1 MPNELWDELPRPLRE
16 FFCLYAKGEYFDAH
30 EVLEDFWLEEGRDPL
45 LQALIQVA
53 VAYYHY
59 EAGNVAGSRALFTS
73 ALGYLERAE
82 ESRRRLRPLP
92 SETPTTAPDDA
103 RAPHPY
109 GLRIPDIVRAISELL
124 PHLPDVRRLP
134 LEEVQKAPL
143 PKVEFSPGG
152 VPCASF
158 CTS

>member
-1 MPNELWDELPRPLRE
+1 MASTNELPHPLRE

-30 EVLEDFWLEEGRDPL
+30 EVLEDYWLEEGRDPL

-59 EAGNVAGSRALFTS
+59 EAGNVAGSRALFAS
-73 ALGYLERAE
+73 ALHYLEHAQKRRHNLQAFAGDQNST
-82 ESRRRLRPLP
+82 SRPEGGPPIYYTSLHIP
-92 SETPTTAPDDA
+92 EIA
-103 RAPHPY
+103 RAVAEI
-109 GLRIPDIVRAISELL
+109 LAR
-124 PHLPDVRRLP
+124 LPDVRRLP
-134 LEEVQKAPL
+134 LEEVRKASL
-143 PKVEFSPGG
+143 PKVKFSPGG

>member
-1 MPNELWDELPRPLRE
+1 MPNEPRDELPRPLQE

-59 EAGNVAGSRALFTS
+59 EAGNISGSRALFTS
-73 ALGYLERAE
+73 ALSYLERAK
-82 ESRRRLRPLP
+82 ESRRLP
-92 SETPTTAPDDA
+92 RDSASEPSISNSESESP
-103 RAPHPY
+103 PSPY
-109 GLRIPDIVRAISELL
+109 GLRISDVAQAISELFS
-124 PHLPDVRRLP
+124 HLPDVRRLP
-134 LEEVQKAPL
+134 LEEVRKAPL
-143 PKVEFSPGG
+143 PKVRFFPGG